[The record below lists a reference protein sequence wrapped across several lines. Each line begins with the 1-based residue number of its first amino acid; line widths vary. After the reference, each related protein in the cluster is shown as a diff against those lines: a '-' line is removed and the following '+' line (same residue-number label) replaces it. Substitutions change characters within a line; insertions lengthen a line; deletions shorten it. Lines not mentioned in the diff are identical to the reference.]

1 METIRSIGAIN
12 KIPASI
18 LTMGSY
24 DGLHRGHQ
32 EIIKRVVSIA
42 QIKNVPSVVVTFD
55 PHPRHILEETTTKLP
70 LILNLENKLKL
81 LEEFGIDY
89 ALVIPFTKEFS
100 EKPAHL
106 FLDDLIVYNFNPAH
120 IIIGYDHHFGFKR
133 DGSPEFLREYCQQK
147 QIHLDIVKP
156 VADEGLIISS
166 TNIRKLITSGY
177 VRRASFELG
186 WVYGFRA
193 NVIHGKGRG
202 KVLHYPTANF
212 TPLDDNQLLPK
223 NGVYLTRGRVDGQ
236 QLYGMCNLG
245 VRPTFS
251 EGEFVMEVHFFNPT
265 LLNIYNRIIL
275 VEFLE
280 RIREEKKFNSQ
291 DELIEQLKKDE
302 TICKQLQKKY
312 DQED

>member
-1 METIRSIGAIN
+1 METIRTIDAIDE
-12 KIPASI
+12 IPGSV

-55 PHPRHILEETTTKLP
+55 PHPRHILEQSSTKLP
-70 LILNLENKLKL
+70 LILNLDNKLKSF
-81 LEEFGIDY
+81 EELGIDY
-89 ALVIPFTKEFS
+89 VLVIPFTKEFS
-100 EKPAHL
+100 EKTANS
-106 FLDDLIVYNFNPAH
+106 FLDDLIVQYFNPVH
-120 IIIGYDHHFGFKR
+120 IIIGYDHHFGHKR
-133 DGSPEFLREYCQQK
+133 GGSSEFLREYCKQK
-147 QIHLDIVKP
+147 QINLDIIKP

-166 TNIRKLITSGY
+166 TNIRKLINSGY

-193 NVIHGKGRG
+193 KVIHGKGRG
-202 KVLHYPTANF
+202 RMLNYPTANF
-212 TPLDDNQLLPK
+212 VPLDDNQLLPK
-223 NGVYLTRGRVDGQ
+223 NAVYLTRGRVDGQ
-236 QLYGMCNLG
+236 QLYGMCNIG

-251 EGEFVMEVHFFNPT
+251 EGEFVMEVHFFNPKIH
-265 LLNIYNRIIL
+265 NIYNRVIL

-280 RIREEKKFNSQ
+280 RIRAEKRFNSQ